1 MQQHFTE
8 NIGASSRTKISIENR
23 WTIIQKAVSKFCGF
37 YAAIER
43 RNESGKNEQDRIN
56 DSIRMYEDTEPCQF
70 DHCWVVLRGELKWHE
85 KMAET
90 NMEQKANQKHSQ
102 DSKIEINTMH
112 TGSALPERPEGWD
125 SAKKRS
131 RMMGYTS
138 SSSTAVEM
146 LQKMHERGEKNDET
160 EDQLRQEMFQMERE
174 RLDLQKL
181 NWQKKWAAWEKKWA
195 IMESDSKLR
204 QEEYELNQWNADLI
218 VMSQDLE
225 KLTPPLRAM
234 YE

>member
-1 MQQHFTE
+1 MFFLFGQ
-8 NIGASSRTKISIENR
+8 
-23 WTIIQKAVSKFCGF
+23 
-37 YAAIER
+37 
-43 RNESGKNEQDRIN
+43 IN

-146 LQKMHERGEKNDET
+146 LQKMHERGEKNDEK
-160 EDQLRQEMFQMERE
+160 ED
-174 RLDLQKL
+174 
-181 NWQKKWAAWEKKWA
+181 
-195 IMESDSKLR
+195 
-204 QEEYELNQWNADLI
+204 
-218 VMSQDLE
+218 
-225 KLTPPLRAM
+225 
-234 YE
+234 